1 MPIPAKMAD
10 IPSQTPASNYPTG
23 AEVVGNNMDDYIR
36 SLSGIIRSTNAVST
50 STIASAATC
59 DIALSDAERVQV
71 TGTTGI
77 TSFGSSATAQGVGL
91 VREVHFAGALTLTHS
106 ANLILP
112 SSANI
117 TTVAGDVGTF
127 RYEGSGVW
135 RLTAFSRPTIN
146 TAEVVSALSISAGAV
161 TINLALGNMFTLTLT
176 SNVTSVAFTNVPAA
190 GKGQAIAIEVKQD
203 ATGGRTVAGWP
214 ASVTWSGGTYAPTA
228 TANAIDEIT
237 FRTYDQGVKYRG
249 TYAKAYA

>member
-1 MPIPAKMAD
+1 MPVPSKMAD

-36 SLSGIIRSTNAVST
+36 AAFGIIRSTNAIST
-50 STIASAATC
+50 STVASAATC

-77 TSFGSSATAQGVGL
+77 TSFGSSGVAGL
-91 VREVHFAGALTLTHS
+91 LREVHFAGALILTHS

-135 RLTAFSRPTIN
+135 RLVCFSRPTIS
-146 TAEVVSALSISAGAV
+146 TAEVVSALTISAGAV
-161 TINLALGNMFTLTLT
+161 TINLALGNMFTLTLS
-176 SNVTSVAFTNVPAA
+176 SNVTSVSFTNVPAA

-203 ATGGRTVAGWP
+203 ATGGRTVSGWP

-228 TANAIDEIT
+228 TANAVDEIT
-237 FRTYDQGVKYRG
+237 FRTYDQGTKYRG
-249 TYAKAYA
+249 TYAKGYA